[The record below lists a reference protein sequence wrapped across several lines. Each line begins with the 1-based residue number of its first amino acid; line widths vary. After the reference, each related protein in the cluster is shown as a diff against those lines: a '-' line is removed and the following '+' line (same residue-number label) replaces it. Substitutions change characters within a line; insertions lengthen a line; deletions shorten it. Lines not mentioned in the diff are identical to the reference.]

1 MLYPCDSHGH
11 VVVQTM
17 ALAQQRALQIEGPL
31 VDIEST
37 SPRMRTATVIMRID
51 RHVPNNHRTV
61 PTLVM
66 STYE

>member
-1 MLYPCDSHGH
+1 
-11 VVVQTM
+11 M

-37 SPRMRTATVIMRID
+37 SPRMRTVTVIIRID
-51 RHVPNNHRTV
+51 RLVPNNHRTV